1 MKKAREK
8 KRQEK
13 FTTFCKLLIMVKK
26 KKKAQ
31 RAQENVINYDEAQ
44 RNKNMPD
51 YTVSGVQK
59 EKAKA
64 NRLERVLEMKL
75 RQASQQVPQEEEK
88 KWIWSFQA
96 ECIGEANIKYKVLVA
111 IFSISL

>member
-8 KRQEK
+8 KKQEK
-13 FTTFCKLLIMVKK
+13 FITFCKLLIMVK

-51 YTVSGVQK
+51 YTVSGV
-59 EKAKA
+59 
-64 NRLERVLEMKL
+64 
-75 RQASQQVPQEEEK
+75 
-88 KWIWSFQA
+88 
-96 ECIGEANIKYKVLVA
+96 
-111 IFSISL
+111 

>member
-1 MKKAREK
+1 MQFSLYSEKLKDSLRKRQRGRKGERWRKQEK
-8 KRQEK
+8 KKKKQEK

-51 YTVSGVQK
+51 YTVSGV
-59 EKAKA
+59 
-64 NRLERVLEMKL
+64 
-75 RQASQQVPQEEEK
+75 
-88 KWIWSFQA
+88 
-96 ECIGEANIKYKVLVA
+96 
-111 IFSISL
+111 